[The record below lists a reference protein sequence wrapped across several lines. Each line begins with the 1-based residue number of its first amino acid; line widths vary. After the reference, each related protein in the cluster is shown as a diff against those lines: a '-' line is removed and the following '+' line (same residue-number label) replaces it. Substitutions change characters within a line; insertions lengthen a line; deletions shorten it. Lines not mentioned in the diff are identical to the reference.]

1 MNYASREREP
11 FVWWH
16 PLISLG
22 LIVAANAAIAS
33 GGSRRGSP
41 VALFLRLMMGPF
53 SFEREMR
60 LDDWAF
66 FAVNPASFA
75 AVLPLAIY
83 VARGTLAGLIVGS
96 ILWFLAGYLFCVAIW
111 I

>member
-1 MNYASREREP
+1 
-11 FVWWH
+11 
-16 PLISLG
+16 
-22 LIVAANAAIAS
+22 
-33 GGSRRGSP
+33 
-41 VALFLRLMMGPF
+41 
-53 SFEREMR
+53 MR